1 MSQRREKGLFYPLR
15 HFGHFWN
22 SIENLLP
29 FSDIFDQ
36 IDLIFFRLFQIK
48 FGWQKK
54 NRQLTEKHPF
64 WVRRVQLET
73 SWCQAYFR
81 PNLSKNVLNK
91 FSPSGCSIHWGLFI
105 AAENGLVIN
114 RCSSSHCF
122 LQIEERCERATE
134 KSTKDSKLCELLNKR
149 VQCLEEELLQVRSK
163 PSAVGGIVTWKP
175 ELRLIENLSSLQK
188 KVSICRN
195 KGRESG
201 VGRELHS
208 VYA

>member
-36 IDLIFFRLFQIK
+36 IDLIFFSPISNKIR
-48 FGWQKK
+48 
-54 NRQLTEKHPF
+54 LTEKKQTVDRKTPI
-64 WVRRVQLET
+64 LGE
-73 SWCQAYFR
+73 AR
-81 PNLSKNVLNK
+81 PIGNVLVPGLFQTNLSKNVLNK

-163 PSAVGGIVTWKP
+163 PSAVGGIVTW
-175 ELRLIENLSSLQK
+175 
-188 KVSICRN
+188 
-195 KGRESG
+195 
-201 VGRELHS
+201 
-208 VYA
+208 